1 MLPAGN
7 IKRIIELMSDK
18 ADMDFSH
25 GKGETL
31 SRLYY
36 GIKGCLLYTSYTA
49 DYYSGNILVYF
60 SSGF

>member
-31 SRLYY
+31 S
-36 GIKGCLLYTSYTA
+36 SF
-49 DYYSGNILVYF
+49 ILWQ
-60 SSGF
+60 GKWL